1 MLANANNV
9 IKYMPIDRSS
19 LDMLSPI
26 IDFTGGSGDDE
37 GQPGSFITNIMGM
50 GMGMGMGSNNARAQ
64 ASSEQRIL
72 QSGAGNV
79 GMGKKPRCRIC
90 EFVEKIV

>member
-1 MLANANNV
+1 MFWFCLLLFGLFGLVGLFVLV
-9 IKYMPIDRSS
+9 I
-19 LDMLSPI
+19 
-26 IDFTGGSGDDE
+26 
-37 GQPGSFITNIMGM
+37 

-79 GMGKKPRCRIC
+79 GMGQKVKRSVSETKKSM
-90 EFVEKIV
+90 